1 MYQVSPNRRADL
13 PLAEE
18 ELDVDLKK
26 AVRRISWIRQG
37 FYVVVLLVA
46 LAGQVSGAV
55 EALHIPLVWA
65 IPAVGALELGGIVV
79 LANADVRRR
88 LGERATASRLLS
100 AVIAVGAVTFNW
112 VAHANHLLGAFFA
125 GMSALGY
132 LVWLMHTENQ
142 RRDRLRAKGNLP
154 PTSPAYEMFAHW
166 LRHPWLTMRAKSL
179 AKAHPGLGLYE
190 SLAAARA
197 EIRWERR
204 HSAISKVLHRKIRS
218 AVDPATADIAV
229 AVYDLDEIASR
240 LTGNADYEG
249 LTALIAADLAPA
261 RLGVDSG
268 QSGIDSGQSPAPER
282 PALRAAQLS
291 DQPVPDRSAP
301 AQPRIQATVGRVE
314 EPVSPLSP
322 SLRGELEAFMSGRG
336 RPAGDRQSDADVDQ
350 STDIDVA
357 ESTVD
362 MSTVDSEPVSEPA
375 LPLELERNVT
385 GPALPGPGRP
395 RIRREPSLRGR
406 VHATLD
412 AQVTPGDARD
422 EIELLDLVTEAL
434 ELNER
439 DRLTAI
445 SYVQSW
451 RREAQRNNAALGG
464 RNLHTHAFLPSA

>member
-1 MYQVSPNRRADL
+1 MYHVSPSRRADL
-13 PLAEE
+13 PLAEG
-18 ELDVDLKK
+18 ELDADLKK

-55 EALHIPLVWA
+55 EALHIQLAAA

-100 AVIAVGAVTFNW
+100 AIIAAAAVAFNW
-112 VAHANHLLGAFFA
+112 IAHANHLMGAFFA

-154 PTSPAYEMFAHW
+154 PTSPAYEVVAHW

-190 SLAAARA
+190 SLGAAKA

-229 AVYDLDEIASR
+229 AVYDLDEIAAR
-240 LTGNADYEG
+240 LTSGADYEG

-261 RLGVDSG
+261 RLGVDTG
-268 QSGIDSGQSPAPER
+268 LTALPER
-282 PALRAAQLS
+282 PAPRIAEQTTARIKATVGTVEEPTLT
-291 DQPVPDRSAP
+291 PAP
-301 AQPRIQATVGRVE
+301 AQPPVFPALRRDLEGLLPRARQATV
-314 EPVSPLSP
+314 
-322 SLRGELEAFMSGRG
+322 
-336 RPAGDRQSDADVDQ
+336 RPEADVPDR
-350 STDIDVA
+350 VNGEA
-357 ESTVD
+357 NE
-362 MSTVDSEPVSEPA
+362 STVDSEAVPEQT
-375 LPLELERNVT
+375 LPLELERGT
-385 GPALPGPGRP
+385 GGGGSGATRA
-395 RIRREPSLRGR
+395 RIRRDPSLRSR

-412 AQVTPGDARD
+412 AQVPDGDNRD
-422 EIELLDLVTEAL
+422 EAELVDFVAQSLGLTDL
-434 ELNER
+434 ER
-439 DRLTAI
+439 ISAA

-451 RREAQRNNAALGG
+451 RRDVENGRGTAALGSRG
-464 RNLHTHAFLPSA
+464 MPAFLPSA